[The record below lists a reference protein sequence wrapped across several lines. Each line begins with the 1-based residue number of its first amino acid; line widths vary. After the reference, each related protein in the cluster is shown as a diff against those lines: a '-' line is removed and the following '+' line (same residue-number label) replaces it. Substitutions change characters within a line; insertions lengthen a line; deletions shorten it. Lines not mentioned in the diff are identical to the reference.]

1 MRMTLQYSNIIV
13 AVDGSKSA
21 ECAFKK
27 AVQISK
33 RNQARLTLV
42 HVIDTRAYVAI
53 DAYNGTM
60 ADRAGKYAEN
70 LLSGYK
76 EEAMKLGLENID
88 TIIEYGSPKT
98 VIPKKIAK
106 EIGADLIICGAT
118 GLNAVERLLIGSV
131 SEHITRSATCDVL
144 VVRTEEEEEKEV

>member
-1 MRMTLQYSNIIV
+1 MTLKYSNILV
-13 AVDGSKSA
+13 AVDGSKAA

-27 AVQISK
+27 ALQISN
-33 RNQARLTLV
+33 RNQARLSLV

-60 ADRAGKYAEN
+60 ANRAENYAED

-76 EEAMKLGLENID
+76 EEAMKLGLENMD

-98 VIPKKIAK
+98 VIPKKVAK

-144 VVRTEEEEEKEV
+144 VVRSEEDEEEEV